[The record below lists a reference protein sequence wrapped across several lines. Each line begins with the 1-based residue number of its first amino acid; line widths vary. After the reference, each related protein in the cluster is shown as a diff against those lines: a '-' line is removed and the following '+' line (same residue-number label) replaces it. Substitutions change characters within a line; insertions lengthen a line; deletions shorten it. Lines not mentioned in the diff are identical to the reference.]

1 MAGGTRC
8 GLVGHVAEEHIQ
20 EYVGHMIVILDLID
34 ENKIYMNDNKTS
46 FSELV
51 SQRKE
56 WTARVH
62 DVRMKRPARR

>member
-1 MAGGTRC
+1 
-8 GLVGHVAEEHIQ
+8 
-20 EYVGHMIVILDLID
+20 MIVILYLID

-56 WTARVH
+56 WTARVFIRH
-62 DVRMKRPARR
+62 FIGITGRQYNTYNNREADDYIVTYLMSE